1 MVVSYQVFFILNFF
15 IPSFDF
21 SFIMLTWQTCYKT
34 WLGNFSLTSNIIKYN
49 PYGLIA
55 FHVLLFYGW
64 PISGNMTWASLKI
77 YFVPIK
83 YCLLSIVFD
92 EFKNI
97 SENLGKSQLKME
109 SPGIIW
115 DSGQVA
121 RISGSAINPNLNE
134 NKEMS

>member
-1 MVVSYQVFFILNFF
+1 MLRKASYKYVKEDKFSSDKLFCFNEFPFFL
-15 IPSFDF
+15 P
-21 SFIMLTWQTCYKT
+21 
-34 WLGNFSLTSNIIKYN
+34 SNIIKYN

-55 FHVLLFYGW
+55 FHVWLFYGW

-121 RISGSAINPNLNE
+121 KISGSAINPNFNE

>member
-1 MVVSYQVFFILNFF
+1 
-15 IPSFDF
+15 
-21 SFIMLTWQTCYKT
+21 
-34 WLGNFSLTSNIIKYN
+34 
-49 PYGLIA
+49 
-55 FHVLLFYGW
+55 
-64 PISGNMTWASLKI
+64 MTWASLKI

-121 RISGSAINPNLNE
+121 RISGSAINPNFNE
-134 NKEMS
+134 NKEMSKLTDLRTQPHRWVVSQQKLNIVIKFKSGTC